1 MPSAGHVI
9 VGLAA
14 ARLQAGA
21 GPLRPRDTAA
31 LVALAVLPDADF
43 VARALGA
50 APGSPWLHRGATH
63 SLAFGLAAAST
74 AVALGWLGEPGRR
87 RRALLVGALAAVS
100 HPVLDAFTWGG
111 AGIMFLWP
119 LDTARHLAPFHLLE
133 ASPMGRGLLSVAG
146 GAFLA
151 WEALLFSP
159 LLLWAL
165 WPRRRPAPRE
175 PLAIP
180 LHARRPPV
188 RPPRG

>member
-1 MPSAGHVI
+1 MPSVGHLV

-14 ARLQAGA
+14 SRLHAGA
-21 GPLRPRDTAA
+21 GPLRLRDTAA
-31 LVALAVLPDADF
+31 LAALAVLPDADF
-43 VARALGA
+43 VARTLGA

-63 SLAFGLAAAST
+63 SVALCLAAAAG

-87 RRALLVGALAAVS
+87 GRALACGALAAVS

-111 AGIMFLWP
+111 AGIMFWWP
-119 LDTARHLAPFHLLE
+119 LDTARHLAPIHLLE

-165 WPRRRPAPRE
+165 WPRRRPAPRD
-175 PLAIP
+175 PLPVPIRP
-180 LHARRPPV
+180 RRPP
-188 RPPRG
+188 RA